1 MCYNKQSKRGICMEN
16 KFIVNMEDNDSFSQ
30 FSKKDL
36 EELKTQLSKSQLE
49 YRNHLWFNG
58 DVTIGLEVEYEHVDK
73 HLVNDYV
80 SKNCCYWNS
89 DYDTTLEYGGE
100 IQSPILTGSPAN
112 WDELNKICLFL
123 EEHHAVMNENAGG
136 HIHIGSHLLTG
147 NIEYWRIFVKM
158 YMIYEKDLLKFL
170 FGEMNEGRKSFYQY
184 APPVANI
191 LYHELD
197 SLNQCTCFEDLYY
210 QVFPKDRNEAIN
222 FENVSIIDGIKRL
235 RNTIEF
241 RSPNASSKAIIW
253 QNNVNT
259 LVKFLLSV
267 TKEEIDGE
275 YLDYLLK
282 EEPSTIPSLE
292 DTLQFIDMI
301 FDNNQDKIYFLK
313 QYLKEFN
320 WGKRLSRGLVKT
332 MF

>member
-1 MCYNKQSKRGICMEN
+1 M
-16 KFIVNMEDNDSFSQ
+16 
-30 FSKKDL
+30 
-36 EELKTQLSKSQLE
+36 
-49 YRNHLWFNG
+49 
-58 DVTIGLEVEYEHVDK
+58 
-73 HLVNDYV
+73 
-80 SKNCCYWNS
+80 
-89 DYDTTLEYGGE
+89 
-100 IQSPILTGSPAN
+100 
-112 WDELNKICLFL
+112 
-123 EEHHAVMNENAGG
+123 
-136 HIHIGSHLLTG
+136 
-147 NIEYWRIFVKM
+147 
-158 YMIYEKDLLKFL
+158 
-170 FGEMNEGRKSFYQY
+170 
-184 APPVANI
+184 
-191 LYHELD
+191 
-197 SLNQCTCFEDLYY
+197 YY